1 MSSTQKLSKACK
13 YFLGID
19 FLIGL
24 FFGIVFIFVPDF
36 FYDIIG
42 WVNRDP
48 VAIRILGVAI
58 IALSAG
64 SLIAAFEDYWK
75 EIRAIMEMEVL
86 WLLLALLTVIF
97 SHFLFSFPVQA
108 IFIDI
113 ILVILLAGFLYFILK
128 ERT

>member
-1 MSSTQKLSKACK
+1 MSSTKQLSKACK

-24 FFGIVFIFVPDF
+24 FFGIVFIFFPDF
-36 FYDIIG
+36 FYAIIA
-42 WVNRDP
+42 WNQKDD
-48 VAIRILGVAI
+48 VAIRVLGVAV

-75 EIRAIMEMEVL
+75 EIRAIMEIEVL

-97 SHFLFSFPVQA
+97 SHFLFLFPVQA

-113 ILVILLAGFLYFILK
+113 ILVILLAGFLFFILK
-128 ERT
+128 ERS

>member
-1 MSSTQKLSKACK
+1 MSSSGQLSKACK

-24 FFGIVFIFVPDF
+24 FFGIVFIFFPEF
-36 FYDIIG
+36 FFTLIN
-42 WVNRDP
+42 WTTADP
-48 VAIRILGVAI
+48 VSIRVLGVAI
-58 IALSAG
+58 ISLSAG
-64 SLIAAFEDYWK
+64 SLVAAFEDYWK

-97 SHFLFSFPVQA
+97 SHILFGFPVQA

-113 ILVILLAGFLYFILK
+113 ILAILLAGFLFFILK